1 MEQTLKD
8 GLRRIAV
15 VFPGQ
20 GSQFVG
26 MGRDLYESSAAAR
39 HVFQQAEEALGIDLR
54 KLCFEGPEELL
65 RETINAQP
73 AILTV
78 SVAFWEAIKERWEQV
93 GGAVQPRFFAG
104 HSLGE
109 FSALVAAGALE
120 FREAVRL
127 VRERGRLMKEEGDRN
142 PGGMAAVMG
151 LDDAVLEEVCAN
163 VADKGIVRPANYNSP
178 GQTVISGEL
187 SALTAAIE
195 LAVER
200 GARKVVRLAISIAS
214 HSPVMRSASDQFSQ
228 ALARVGLHDAHVPV
242 VANISARAITS
253 ADDIRKELAEQ
264 ITGSVRWSQSVKA
277 MVEDGVQT
285 IVEIGPGD
293 ALSGISRRISRD
305 LQAFSVNSVEAI
317 GQLPSRL
324 QELELRRVRGLGTT

>member
-1 MEQTLKD
+1 MEEFINQAA
-8 GLRRIAV
+8 RRVAV

-26 MGRDLYESSAAAR
+26 MGRDIYEASAAAR
-39 HVFQQAEEALGIDLR
+39 RVFHQAEEALGIDLR
-54 KLCFEGPEELL
+54 RICFEGPEELL

-78 SVAFWEAIKERWEQV
+78 SIASWEALKEMWTGV
-93 GGAVQPRFFAG
+93 GEAVQPKFFAG

-109 FSALVAAGALE
+109 FSALVAAGSIE

-142 PGGMAAVMG
+142 PGGMAAVIG
-151 LDDAVLEEVCAN
+151 LDDQALEDVCSD
-163 VADKGIVRPANYNSP
+163 VSRHGIVRPANYNSP

-187 SALTAAIE
+187 AALTAAIE

-214 HSPVMRSASDQFSQ
+214 HSPVMRIAGEHFSHAV
-228 ALARVGLHDAHVPV
+228 ALVGLTDAKVPV
-242 VANISARAITS
+242 IANMSAKAITS
-253 ADDIRKELAEQ
+253 TEDIRRELIDQ
-264 ITGSVRWSQSVKA
+264 ITGSVRWSQSIRA
-277 MVEDGVQT
+277 MAEEGVHT
-285 IVEIGPGD
+285 IIEIGPGEV
-293 ALSGISRRISRD
+293 LSGISRRVTRD
-305 LQAFSVNSVEAI
+305 VQSFSVNSMEAI
-317 GQLPSRL
+317 RQFPALL
-324 QELELRRVRGLGTT
+324 QELENRRMRTVAT

>member
-1 MEQTLKD
+1 MEQTIRD

-39 HVFQQAEEALGIDLR
+39 RVFHQAEEALGIDLR

-78 SVAFWEAIKERWEQV
+78 SVAFWEAVKERWGQV
-93 GGAVQPRFFAG
+93 GEAVQPRFFAG
-104 HSLGE
+104 HSVGE

-142 PGGMAAVMG
+142 PGGMAAVIG
-151 LDDAVLEEVCAN
+151 LDDQVLEEVCAD
-163 VADKGIVRPANYNSP
+163 VADKGIVHPANYNSP

-214 HSPVMRSASDQFSQ
+214 HSPVMRVAGDQFSQ
-228 ALARVGLHDAHVPV
+228 ALARVGLHDAHVPI

-253 ADDIRKELAEQ
+253 AEDIRKELAEQ
-264 ITGSVRWSQSVKA
+264 ITGSVRWSQSVRA
-277 MVEDGVQT
+277 MVEGGVHT

-293 ALSGISRRISRD
+293 VLSGLSKRISRD
-305 LQAFSVNSVEAI
+305 LQSFSVNSVEAI
-317 GQLPSRL
+317 GQLPGRL
-324 QELELRRVRGLGTT
+324 QELELRRLRSGSAT

>member
-1 MEQTLKD
+1 MEKTIQD
-8 GLRRIAV
+8 AARRIAF

-26 MGRDLYESSAAAR
+26 MGKDLYEASAAAR
-39 HVFQQAEEALGIDLR
+39 RVFQQAEEALGIDLK

-78 SVAFWEAIKERWEQV
+78 SIACWEALKEKANQLEV
-93 GGAVQPRFFAG
+93 HLQPSFFAG

-109 FSALVAAGALE
+109 FSALVAAGSLD

-127 VRERGRLMKEEGDRN
+127 VRERGRLMKEEGDKN
-142 PGGMAAVMG
+142 PGGMAAVIG
-151 LDDAVLEEVCAN
+151 LDDDAIEDVCES
-163 VADKGIVRPANYNSP
+163 VADKGVVHPANYNSP

-187 SALTAAIE
+187 AALTAAIE

-214 HSPVMRSASDQFSQ
+214 HSPLMRHTSENFSR
-228 ALARVGLHDAHVPV
+228 AIDSVRLGDAAVPV
-242 VANISARAITS
+242 VANISARAISS
-253 ADDIRKELAEQ
+253 AEDIRRELIEQ
-264 ITGSVRWSQSVKA
+264 ITGRVRWSQSVRA
-277 MVEDGVQT
+277 MIEEGVQT
-285 IVEIGPGD
+285 VVEVGPGE
-293 ALSGISRRISRD
+293 ALSGICKRVSRD
-305 LQAFSVNSVEAI
+305 VSAFSVNSVEAI
-317 GQLPSRL
+317 GQFPARL
-324 QELELRRVRGLGTT
+324 QEIEARRAAAQA

>member
-1 MEQTLKD
+1 MEQTFKD

-15 VFPGQ
+15 VFPGRGPQ
-20 GSQFVG
+20 VVG
-26 MGRDLYESSAAAR
+26 MGRGRYEGSRAAR
-39 HVFQQAEEALGIDLR
+39 RVFQQAEEPLGIDLR

-142 PGGMAAVMG
+142 PGGRAAVIG
-151 LDDAVLEEVCAN
+151 
-163 VADKGIVRPANYNSP
+163 
-178 GQTVISGEL
+178 
-187 SALTAAIE
+187 
-195 LAVER
+195 R
-200 GARKVVRLAISIAS
+200 G
-214 HSPVMRSASDQFSQ
+214 
-228 ALARVGLHDAHVPV
+228 
-242 VANISARAITS
+242 
-253 ADDIRKELAEQ
+253 
-264 ITGSVRWSQSVKA
+264 
-277 MVEDGVQT
+277 
-285 IVEIGPGD
+285 
-293 ALSGISRRISRD
+293 
-305 LQAFSVNSVEAI
+305 
-317 GQLPSRL
+317 
-324 QELELRRVRGLGTT
+324 